1 MDPSYNN
8 SFGTPMPMGNN
19 MPVGGNVPVGGGVPV
34 GGNMPVGGSVPVGG
48 NMPVG
53 GNVPV
58 GGNMVPT
65 PSVTGDIVL
74 STEPKKKKTG
84 IIVLLILVVLAIVT
98 GVGYVIWTNVSGGG
112 GGKTA
117 PVGVKEAFNRYA
129 NYFVY
134 GEESTEP
141 IGAESFDAVEESYFE
156 EQTKTLS
163 AERVEYFDNTET
175 YFKNFYD
182 VYSKTLSDD
191 QDQGKDVLAML
202 DDYGERL
209 NLVADYYKGNDVTR
223 PMVVEEYVSNGE
235 SSAKTLINDT
245 LARYKD
251 IGDIYG
257 MNYYNVALE
266 RANEMLDLVKIYE
279 SNGCIKEGS
288 LDYDCAF
295 AIQGQEIDALK
306 LSISDGYYDM
316 MAIIRNSIYDLQSGI
331 FSFDELINGT
341 TGGDANEN

>member
-1 MDPSYNN
+1 
-8 SFGTPMPMGNN
+8 
-19 MPVGGNVPVGGGVPV
+19 MPVGGNA
-34 GGNMPVGGSVPVGG
+34 
-48 NMPVG
+48 
-53 GNVPV
+53 PV

-182 VYSKTLSDD
+182 VYSKTLNND
-191 QDQGKDVLAML
+191 QSGDLLAML
-202 DDYGERL
+202 NDYGKRL
-209 NLVADYYKGNDVTR
+209 SLVTNYYKGNIVIQ
-223 PMVVEEYVSNGE
+223 PMVTEEYIANGE
-235 SSAKTLINDT
+235 DSAKALINDT

-251 IGDIYG
+251 IGDVHD
-257 MNYYNVALE
+257 MNYYNMALK

-279 SNGCIKEGS
+279 ANGCIKEDG